1 MPFSAMFAVM
11 SLPPK
16 AGLYIVPTPIGN
28 LDDLS
33 ARSHA
38 LLAAADVIAC
48 EDTRVTGKLLH
59 LIGLKRPLVRHDD
72 HASDAAR
79 AMLIARAANEIV
91 VLCCDAGTPLISDP
105 GYRLVRDARAAGVHI
120 SALPGPNA
128 AITAL
133 SMSGL
138 PSDRFLFVG
147 FLPARAGPRK
157 SALQEIAAI
166 PATLVFYESAQRLG
180 ASLCAM
186 AEILGERDGFVV
198 REISKLHE
206 TGVSGSLSHLAQYF
220 ATPPKGEI
228 VIIVAP
234 PKAGASAPMDDDGLR
249 DLLRAAMERT
259 PPARAAR
266 DVARQ
271 SGAARDRLYAM
282 ALEIQGKT

>member
-33 ARSHA
+33 ARSRA

-59 LIGLKRPLVRHDD
+59 LIGLKRPLLRHDD
-72 HASDAAR
+72 HASDSAR
-79 AMLIARAANEIV
+79 ATLVARAANEIV

-157 SALQEIAAI
+157 SALQEIAPIA
-166 PATLVFYESAQRLG
+166 ATYIFYESAQRLG
-180 ASLCAM
+180 DSLHAM
-186 AEILGERDGFVV
+186 AEILGDRDGFVA

-206 TGVSGSLSHLAQYF
+206 TGVSGTLSQLAQIF

-234 PKAGASAPMDDDGLR
+234 PKEEEGAQVNDDALR
-249 DLLRAAMERT
+249 DLLRAAMVSA

-271 SGAARDRLYAM
+271 SGAARDKLYAM
-282 ALEIQGKT
+282 ALELQGKA

>member
-1 MPFSAMFAVM
+1 M

-33 ARSHA
+33 KRSHA

-157 SALQEIAAI
+157 SALQEIAAV

-180 ASLCAM
+180 ASLSTM
-186 AEILGERDGFVV
+186 AEILGDRDGFVA

-206 TGVSGSLSHLAQYF
+206 TGVSGILSELAQNF
-220 ATPPKGEI
+220 AAPPKGEI

-234 PKAGASAPMDDDGLR
+234 PKTEESAPMDDDALR
-249 DLLRAAMERT
+249 DLLRAAMVRA

-282 ALEIQGKT
+282 ALEIQGKA

>member
-1 MPFSAMFAVM
+1 M

-33 ARSHA
+33 ARA
-38 LLAAADVIAC
+38 RTLLAAADVIAC

-59 LIGLKRPLVRHDD
+59 LIGLKRSLVRHDD
-72 HASDAAR
+72 HASDSAR
-79 AMLIARAANEIV
+79 AMLIARAAHEIV

-105 GYRLVRDARAAGVHI
+105 GYRLVRDARAAGAHI

-157 SALQEIAAI
+157 TALQEIAAI
-166 PATLVFYESAQRLG
+166 AATLVFYESAQRLG

-186 AEILGERDGFVV
+186 AEILGDRDAFVV

-206 TGVSGSLSHLAQYF
+206 TGVSGRLSEIAQYF

-234 PKAGASAPMDDDGLR
+234 PDTGASCSMDDDGLR
-249 DLLRAAMERT
+249 DLLRAAMVSAS
-259 PPARAAR
+259 PARAAR

-271 SGAARDRLYAM
+271 SGVARDRLYAM